1 MNSHQQQALNTLL
14 SFTKLSRAVACVL
27 VATYVIQL
35 VAPASR
41 QYTALVAGRFIPCA
55 WSVFTAGI
63 LETHLLKVTTLKS
76 LLHCDQNSHYQGFD
90 LLAMYCS
97 CPFARCRSLLM
108 WQAF

>member
-1 MNSHQQQALNTLL
+1 MNTHQQQALNTLL
-14 SFTKLSRAVACVL
+14 SFTKLSRAIACVL

-63 LETHLLKVTTLKS
+63 LETHLLKVSTAEPS
-76 LLHCDQNSHYQGFD
+76 AFRRIACMIRVMAPWEFD
-90 LLAMYCS
+90 LMF
-97 CPFARCRSLLM
+97 FAQCRSLLM
-108 WQAF
+108 WQAS